1 MPEQNPNTKV
11 ASFEKQGKLLVLPLS
26 GDSRKLVRALSNET
40 SLKILE
46 TLGKKSMSAGDLSEA
61 LGIRLNTLKYNLDAL
76 VDSGLISVQQIKW
89 SRKGRKIKV
98 YAAVEQLIVLVPGNK
113 ADPSSVLRILNSS
126 PASRGSKH
134 KSQNNDILIR

>member
-1 MPEQNPNTKV
+1 MPEQNPNSRG
-11 ASFEKQGKLLVLPLS
+11 ASFEKQGKLLVLPFS

-46 TLGKKSMSAGDLSEA
+46 TLGKKCMSAGDLSEA

-76 VDSGLISVQQIKW
+76 VESGLISVQQVKW

-98 YAAVEQLIVLVPGNK
+98 YAAVDQLIVLVPGKK
-113 ADPSSVLRILNSS
+113 ADPSSVLRILNNYPVS
-126 PASRGSKH
+126 
-134 KSQNNDILIR
+134 

>member
-1 MPEQNPNTKV
+1 MPEQNPNTRV
-11 ASFEKQGKLLVLPLS
+11 TSFEKQGKLLILPFS
-26 GDSRKLVRALSNET
+26 GDSRKLARSLSNET

-46 TLGKKSMSAGDLSEA
+46 ILGKKSMSAGDLSEA

-76 VDSGLISVQQIKW
+76 EESGLISVQQVRW

-98 YAAVEQLIVLVPGNK
+98 YATVDQLIVLVPGKK
-113 ADPSSVLRILNSS
+113 ADPSSILRVLNSC

-134 KSQNNDILIR
+134 KSQNNDILIG

>member
-1 MPEQNPNTKV
+1 MPEQNTNTRV

-26 GDSRKLVRALSNET
+26 GGSRKLARALSNET

-61 LGIRLNTLKYNLDAL
+61 LGIRLNTLKYNLDTL
-76 VDSGLISVQQIKW
+76 EESGLISVQQVKW

-98 YAAVEQLIVLVPGNK
+98 YAAVDQLIVLVPGKK
-113 ADPSSVLRILNSS
+113 ADPSSVLRILKSC
-126 PASRGSKH
+126 PAS
-134 KSQNNDILIR
+134 

>member
-11 ASFEKQGKLLVLPLS
+11 ASFEKQRKLLVLPLS

-46 TLGKKSMSAGDLSEA
+46 ILGKKSMSAGDLSES
-61 LGIRLNTLKYNLDAL
+61 LDMRLNTLKYNLDSL
-76 VDSGLISVQQIKW
+76 EESGLISVQQIKW

-98 YAAVEQLIVLVPGNK
+98 YAAVEQLIVLVPGKK
-113 ADPSSVLRILNSS
+113 ADHSSVLRILNSC
-126 PASRGSKH
+126 PAS
-134 KSQNNDILIR
+134 